1 MKDFDVVFHPV
12 SNVFVP
18 NVRPVWQ
25 EAFRVLR
32 PGGRLLAGFMNP
44 ACFIFDYEIF
54 EKTGE
59 RHVRY
64 PVPFADARDLP
75 PEELAD
81 IRERREPVTFGHTL
95 ADQIGGQLEAGL
107 QIVGFDECERGELE
121 QQGPLEGYLATYI
134 ATCAVKPG

>member
-1 MKDFDVVFHPV
+1 M
-12 SNVFVP
+12 
-18 NVRPVWQ
+18 RPVWQ

-44 ACFIFDYEIF
+44 ACFIFDYELF

-59 RHVRY
+59 RRVRY

-95 ADQIGGQLEAGL
+95 ADQIGGQLEAGF